1 MMLSYMIL
9 FWVFFFQVLFNI
21 FKVLEI
27 RYTFE
32 KQVRKLMINSVYI
45 NLVSL
50 GSTFFS
56 IDQLLKGNFLVIVFY
71 IAGSVIGKWVGMNI
85 ETEEERGNKR
95 FSIFEYLY

>member
-1 MMLSYMIL
+1 MLSYMIL

>member
-1 MMLSYMIL
+1 MLSYLVL

-32 KQVRKLMINSVYI
+32 KQVRKLMLNSVYI

-85 ETEEERGNKR
+85 ETEEEKSSKR